1 MHLTLYA
8 LACRVWDGPY
18 CMGLLF
24 RRSSLLA
31 IVALLARA
39 ATVKG
44 FLTVGATVSRLVRPT
59 HPVLVRMMKEHQA
72 AALSASAH
80 LTSKKTK
87 KTKRRRD
94 GVAEKQEV
102 QEVVLSA
109 KLTTKKKRAGAADP
123 ASAAFSTMAAEKAV
137 SAAPAKDA
145 VAAPLGVGS
154 LLHTLPPLFYASVLA
169 RPSKSIKSPYLADIR
184 LDDSG
189 EDALCHSPSLGCMGL
204 ISEGARVMV
213 AKVREQGWARRSM
226 AEGFAASFE
235 SACDA

>member
-1 MHLTLYA
+1 
-8 LACRVWDGPY
+8 
-18 CMGLLF
+18 
-24 RRSSLLA
+24 
-31 IVALLARA
+31 
-39 ATVKG
+39 
-44 FLTVGATVSRLVRPT
+44 
-59 HPVLVRMMKEHQA
+59 MKEHQA

-80 LTSKKTK
+80 LTSKVTK

-102 QEVVLSA
+102 VSA
-109 KLTTKKKRAGAADP
+109 KLTTKKKRAGAAVT
-123 ASAAFSTMAAEKAV
+123 ASAAFSTTAAEKAV

-184 LDDSG
+184 LDDTG
-189 EDALCHSPSLGCMGL
+189 EEALCHSPSLGCMGL

-226 AEGFAASFE
+226 AGRVAASFQ
-235 SACDA
+235 SAT

>member
-1 MHLTLYA
+1 MTLYA
-8 LACRVWDGPY
+8 LVCRVWDGPC

-24 RRSSLLA
+24 RRSALLA

-44 FLTVGATVSRLVRPT
+44 FLTVGATVSCLVRPT
-59 HPVLVRMMKEHQA
+59 HPVLVRMVKEHQA

-80 LTSKKTK
+80 LTSKVTK

-102 QEVVLSA
+102 VSA
-109 KLTTKKKRAGAADP
+109 KLTTKKKRAGAAVT
-123 ASAAFSTMAAEKAV
+123 ASAAFSTTAAEKAV

-184 LDDSG
+184 LDDTG
-189 EDALCHSPSLGCMGL
+189 EEALCHSPSLGCMGL

-226 AEGFAASFE
+226 AGRVAASFQ
-235 SACDA
+235 SAT